1 MQLQIDSM
9 TCGGCARAVRAT
21 LLDLDAEA
29 RVTADP
35 PARRV
40 EVETTASLQAV
51 QAALAEAG
59 FPAGPVTG

>member
-29 RVTADP
+29 SVTADP

-59 FPAGPVTG
+59 FPAVPVTG